1 MRKWVGDEPRFHPH
15 AAQHD
20 FEAWLLPYWSSIQG
34 LAGHN
39 KTAPGGNPEQVN
51 HNKPPADRIREI
63 FEIGRCRKSYSKP
76 RDAGRI
82 LRDNDLSV
90 SINVCAQLK
99 AFVNTII
106 SVCDGER
113 IP

>member
-1 MRKWVGDEPRFHPH
+1 MK
-15 AAQHD
+15 
-20 FEAWLLPYWSSIQG
+20 
-34 LAGHN
+34 
-39 KTAPGGNPEQVN
+39 
-51 HNKPPADRIREI
+51 
-63 FEIGRCRKSYSKP
+63 KP

-90 SINVCAQLK
+90 SIAQCPELK

-106 SVCDGER
+106 SICGGKV